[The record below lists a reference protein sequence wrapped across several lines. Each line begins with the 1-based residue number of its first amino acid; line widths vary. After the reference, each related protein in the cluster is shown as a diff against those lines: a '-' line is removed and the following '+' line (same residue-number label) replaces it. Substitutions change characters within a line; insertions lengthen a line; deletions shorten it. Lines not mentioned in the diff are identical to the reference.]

1 MSEFHLFSTTITSR
15 TKKDEPLSISL
26 TTTRAF
32 RDLKKSI
39 ERTFSKDIATNKI
52 EIQINTAADEEAPLA
67 LHNITLK
74 GLLIWDGIEM
84 KELSVLYS
92 PQKKRVVGITGR
104 VFSFFGLN
112 TLSDLE
118 KLYNTSNIKTKGLI
132 DIREGNGMFI
142 AKELFVYYSNAT
154 RHFTLSDTGV
164 VMTDLL
170 ATIDE
175 EADKGVDEDTI
186 LPIEIRDKNDVISGN
201 LSLDTYI
208 DDEFLTYNGAYHIL
222 NKSAF
227 LKAFSCYPI
236 SNVSFYKDASGKR
249 TWEKIVLE
257 LDTKDS
263 IVTIFDNLR
272 YCTPN
277 LMVRN
282 DCTYHKKNNRIAVRG
297 AETRII
303 EITPVCC

>member
-52 EIQINTAADEEAPLA
+52 EIQINIAADDEAPFA
-67 LHNITLK
+67 MHNITLK

-84 KELSVLYS
+84 KEVSVLYS
-92 PQKKRVVGITGR
+92 PQKRKVVGVTGR

-132 DIREGNGMFI
+132 DIREGNGLLI
-142 AKELFVYYSNAT
+142 TRELFVHYSNAT
-154 RHFTLSDTGV
+154 RHFTLSNTGI
-164 VMTDLL
+164 VMADLIE
-170 ATIDE
+170 TIDE
-175 EADKGVDEDTI
+175 KPDQIDEDTI
-186 LPIEIRDKNDVISGN
+186 LPIEIRDKNDVISGH

-208 DDEFLTYNGAYHIL
+208 DDEFLTYNGTYYIL
-222 NKSAF
+222 NKPAF

-236 SNVSFYKDASGKR
+236 SNVSFYKDTSGKR